1 MVDTAGTPLAERA
14 KALAPAIAERASWV
28 EENRRL
34 HDDTMQELIDS
45 GLTRALQSQQYGGL
59 EANPA
64 DFYRATVE
72 ISKAC
77 TSSGWILQLLGVHSW
92 EMAHMSKELN
102 EELFGEDPTMLIA
115 SSYAVQ
121 GNKAERVPGGYTMS
135 GRWKSS
141 SGIHHAGWV
150 VLGAHVE
157 GVIHL
162 FLVPKSDLVLDDD
175 WYVLGMVGTGSQ
187 SLIADEIFIPEHRVI
202 EQDIVRA
209 GFGPGSRDNHGP
221 LFRMPQ
227 AYIYS
232 TVASAPALGAG
243 WRFYEEY
250 KKQYGKA
257 TTFSRAFEGDRLMMT
272 RLAEA
277 RGALSVSEIVPV
289 HRLNEGYR
297 AACDGVELTDL
308 EVAQGMY
315 DIAGNGRRIHEMV
328 TMLYPTLRP
337 SAIYKTNILER
348 LYRDIIVARQHG
360 TSSTD
365 ERAEPLAAADL
376 GLSVAHHFLVTPEQ
390 RERARTRAQQLG
402 YID

>member
-1 MVDTAGTPLAERA
+1 MTDTVETSLVERA
-14 KALAPAIAERASWV
+14 KALAPAIAERTAWV
-28 EENRRL
+28 EENRRV
-34 HDDTMQELIDS
+34 HDDTIQELVDS
-45 GLTRALQSQQYGGL
+45 GLTRALQSRQYGGL

-64 DFYRATVE
+64 DFYKATVE

-77 TSSGWILQLLGVHSW
+77 TSSGWILTLLGVHSW

-102 EELFGEDPTMLIA
+102 EELFGEDPTTLIA
-115 SSYAVQ
+115 SSYAIQ
-121 GNKAERVPGGYTMS
+121 GNKAERVPGGYRLS

-141 SGIHHAGWV
+141 SGIDHSEWV
-150 VLGAHVE
+150 VLGAHVD
-157 GVIHL
+157 GVVYL
-162 FLVPKSDLVLDDD
+162 LLVPKSDITLDDD
-175 WYVLGMVGTGSQ
+175 WFVLGMVGTGSQ
-187 SLIADEIFIPEHRVI
+187 SIIADDVFVPEHRAI

-209 GFGPGSRDNHGP
+209 GYGPGSRDNHGP

-232 TVASAPALGAG
+232 TVSSAAVLGAG

-289 HRLNEGYR
+289 HRLNEGYQ
-297 AACDGVELTDL
+297 AAVEGREMTDL

-315 DIAGNGRRIHEMV
+315 DIAGNGRRVHEMV

-376 GLSVAHHFLVTPEQ
+376 GLSASYHFLVSPEQ
-390 RERARTRAQQLG
+390 RERAHARAQELG